1 MKKETYEKITGVLR
15 RNKVTSMIVDILGK
29 LLTIFTALLYF
40 VETGWLVVSREYKLV
55 AGLVIVPFVFFVLI
69 TIVRKKINAKRPYEL
84 YGFKPVIKKDTK
96 GLSFP
101 SRHVF
106 SIFVIG
112 GSIWVINKIL
122 GTIIL
127 IMGVLLAIIR
137 VICGVHFPKDVIAG
151 AVIGFVCSMAMF
163 IFLR

>member
-1 MKKETYEKITGVLR
+1 MKKETYEKIIGLLGSKKEIPIIIDIFGKILTVL
-15 RNKVTSMIVDILGK
+15 
-29 LLTIFTALLYF
+29 TALLYF
-40 VETGWLVVSREYKLV
+40 VEIGWLVVSREYKLV
-55 AGLVIVPFVFFVLI
+55 AGLIIVPAVFFVLLSKF
-69 TIVRKKINAKRPYEL
+69 REKINAKRPYEL
-84 YGFKPVIKKDTK
+84 YGFKPLINKNTK

-122 GTIIL
+122 GTVIL
-127 IMGVLLAIIR
+127 VMGLFLAVIR
-137 VICGVHFPKDVIAG
+137 VITGVHFPKDVAAG

-163 IFLR
+163 IFLI

>member
-1 MKKETYEKITGVLR
+1 MKKETYEKITGVLG

-29 LLTIFTALLYF
+29 LLTILTALLYF
-40 VETGWLVVSREYKLV
+40 VETGWLIVSREYRLV
-55 AGLVIVPFVFFVLI
+55 AGLIVVPAVFFLI
-69 TIVRKKINAKRPYEL
+69 VTIARKKINAKRPYEI

-122 GTIIL
+122 GTIII
-127 IMGVLLAIIR
+127 IMGLFLAIIR
-137 VICGVHFPKDVIAG
+137 VISGVHFPKDVVAG
-151 AVIGFVCSMAMF
+151 AVIGFLCSLVMF
-163 IFLR
+163 IFMI